1 MYDNNK
7 KIQTFASCLTA
18 AIAKWTLAYNI
29 VNLVANAHL
38 QFLLSSN
45 MQRSVPVLKFDMT
58 MYRCGKPYAHYAHN
72 LYEQLSKL

>member
-1 MYDNNK
+1 MYYYYK

-18 AIAKWTLAYNI
+18 IVKWALAYNI

-45 MQRSVPVLKFDMT
+45 MERSVPVLKFDMI
-58 MYRCGKPYAHYAHN
+58 MYRCGKPYAHYVHN
-72 LYEQLSKL
+72 LYEQVSKL